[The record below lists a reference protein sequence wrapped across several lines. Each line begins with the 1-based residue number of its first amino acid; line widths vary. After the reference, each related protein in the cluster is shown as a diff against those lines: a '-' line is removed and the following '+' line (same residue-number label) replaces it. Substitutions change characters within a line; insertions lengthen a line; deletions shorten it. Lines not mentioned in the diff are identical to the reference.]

1 MREIVLDT
9 ETTGLDPLNGHRV
22 IEIGCVEL
30 INHLPTGNTFQTY
43 LDPERDVPDEA
54 AAVSGLTTEFV
65 KGKPLF
71 ADKVDAFLE
80 FIGEAPIIAH
90 NANFDMGFINAELV
104 RHGREKLATDRAID
118 TVLLARRRFPGAP
131 ASLDALCRRFN
142 IDLSA
147 RVKHGALLDAELLA
161 KVYLELVGGREPG
174 LLLAGANM
182 AQVDVTART
191 ERPLRAA
198 RPHEPSAEER
208 EAHTAFVGRLKNAIW
223 IRAVTAETV
232 KT

>member
-71 ADKVDAFLE
+71 ADKVDEFLE
-80 FIGEAPIIAH
+80 FIGDSPIIAH

-104 RHGREKLATDRAID
+104 RHSREKLALDRAID
-118 TVLLARRRFPGAP
+118 TVLLARRKFPGAP
-131 ASLDALCRRFN
+131 ASLDALCRRFG

-174 LLLAGANM
+174 LLLGASTITV
-182 AQVDVTART
+182 VDQTTRAN
-191 ERPLRAA
+191 RPVREA
-198 RPHEPSAEER
+198 RPHSASPEEL
-208 EAHTAFVGRLKNAIW
+208 EAHKVFISKMKSAIW
-223 IRAVTAETV
+223 IKAAT
-232 KT
+232 